1 MTKAQIDIIAVADVR
16 FVVKS
21 SGFGQ
26 HDGVRVAAVSRL
38 ALSLRGYGP
47 SALNGL
53 SFDALRTLASEA
65 VRKETRD
72 GAAGR
77 SAIPARFP
85 NWSSIASDGPYP
97 HRARRL

>member
-65 VRKETRD
+65 VRKETRGWRCWSLGYP
-72 GAAGR
+72 GAVPELVVNR
-77 SAIPARFP
+77 E
-85 NWSSIASDGPYP
+85 
-97 HRARRL
+97 